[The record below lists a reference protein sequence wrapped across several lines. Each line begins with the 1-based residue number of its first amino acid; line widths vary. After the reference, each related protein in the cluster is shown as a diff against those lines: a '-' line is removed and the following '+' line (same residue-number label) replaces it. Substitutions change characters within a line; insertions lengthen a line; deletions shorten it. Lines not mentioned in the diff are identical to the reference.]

1 MNSEVLNSYFTR
13 RNLAID
19 MLRAITML
27 VMIFVN
33 DLWSIHDVPHWLL
46 HAEYGEDFAGLA
58 DFVFPSFLFAM
69 GMSIPYAIENRYSKG
84 LSAES
89 TLKHILLRS
98 FALLVMGAFTVN
110 SGDFADTMP
119 YNLSIYN
126 ILMFAAFVLVWNR
139 YPSGKAYQMLW
150 TLLRCLGCGILIYL
164 MFTCRH
170 SDGSPFT
177 ASWWGILG
185 LIGWAYLLCAVIYML
200 FRNRPMVLAG
210 IFVLFVLLCV
220 VNTPLREEFGAT
232 PLLNLPRGH
241 FYGSL
246 LGVVH
251 MGNGCLVSLT
261 MGGVVL
267 SLVSARICNIQPS
280 KRLLFGIAGALVLLV
295 VALCFHKF
303 FIVSKL
309 GETPTWT
316 FFTFAICVALYFTLS
331 RLVELGYTQWFKIIK
346 PAGTATLTAYIMPYA
361 AYGIAGITGWH
372 VPQWM
377 TYGWYGI
384 AVCIAFSFAMI
395 WIAGLLGKMNIS
407 LKV

>member
-1 MNSEVLNSYFTR
+1 
-13 RNLAID
+13 

-170 SDGSPFT
+170 SDGSPFA

-267 SLVSARICNIQPS
+267 SLVSARICNIRPS

-331 RLVELGYTQWFKIIK
+331 RLVELGLYSVVQNYQTGRNGNIDRLHYAIRGLRNSRNYRLACSSMDDLRLVWHSCMYSFFLCNDLDCRTFREDEYQLESVMKHLSQGHRK
-346 PAGTATLTAYIMPYA
+346 P
-361 AYGIAGITGWH
+361 
-372 VPQWM
+372 
-377 TYGWYGI
+377 
-384 AVCIAFSFAMI
+384 
-395 WIAGLLGKMNIS
+395 
-407 LKV
+407 